1 MKCLGHGLRAARCT
15 ARCTSVHS
23 RARLSALPGIPFNL
37 RSPNPRRPPP
47 PQLRINQSIIFC
59 NSVNR
64 VELLAKKITE
74 LGYSCFY
81 IHAKM
86 LQSHRNRVFHD
97 FRNGLCRNL
106 VSSDLFTRG
115 IDIQVRTAPPLPAL
129 PALQR
134 LGALISPA
142 PAGQRRSRAATPP
155 NAPTSHPN
163 PPPPPAEREC
173 GHQL

>member
-115 IDIQVRTAPPLPAL
+115 IDIQVRTAPPPPRSARTAASWRTDLPC
-129 PALQR
+129 PR
-134 LGALISPA
+134 RPKKESRRHPPKRTHFTPKSPA
-142 PAGQRRSRAATPP
+142 APRRA
-155 NAPTSHPN
+155 
-163 PPPPPAEREC
+163 
-173 GHQL
+173 